1 MALGKNLATGRADA
15 VQNTVMKK
23 IRKPRFVDNA
33 VRHAQYTKVK
43 AGFAANKPTKTDFIP
58 TPERRYK
65 LIEEEDTIRLLHNPT
80 DSMTYEGSLFYD
92 GDKVNTTST
101 LPALA
106 VGSENHAQA
115 LVMSEI
121 KTSNKGNR
129 YGIEN
134 LKGRKLHD
142 LGFTDKTIRFAQK
155 VGVGLRTS
163 DLAIKVGNSSKSS
176 INGIKAA
183 TPSGTFLAMDFYGV
197 DSITALRYLSKHDYY
212 SPRSDRFGNLLYVP
226 QTQVEREHFLNENR
240 VSGGTSENNNDAVP
254 NRVVV
259 RGKSRANNDQ
269 NVVQVDDFGTQVDTV
284 NEVPGGISAP
294 TALTRASARKIGQNM
309 LRMAKKATGSKKYSD
324 VLAGTAVQP
333 GDLVSYQARH
343 DSDKKIVLSGTYDLI
358 NRKSDLHVNSVDGT
372 LEDVL
377 QKFQE
382 VDISSTLDDNFDRN
396 RQFSVEE
403 FSTSFGLKIKVSWQI
418 AERVDSNRGVGFN
431 LGQPNR
437 DTIHGGRR
445 LESTGVLIDFDGVS
459 AFRISAAG
467 TGYTPGKIPNVTT
480 TGGSGTGAKVNIE
493 VNSSGNII
501 YASLHTAG
509 SGYVVGEELTISGGT
524 GGKVVITNLGYN
536 PATGSITSLTVSGT
550 SALTA
555 FSVSNQAIYDKS
567 GNKIGHRASSG
578 MGATT
583 VALNSRIVHSIDN
596 DEELYLLPD
605 TLPESRNDYLKI
617 GVVQTKY
624 SKTRRG

>member
-15 VQNTVMKK
+15 AQNTVMKK

-80 DSMTYEGSLFYD
+80 DSMTYEGSLFFD
-92 GDKVNTTST
+92 GDKVTTTST
-101 LPALA
+101 LPALV
-106 VGSENHAQA
+106 VGSENHDQA
-115 LVMSEI
+115 LVLSEI
-121 KTSNKGNR
+121 KSSNKGNR
-129 YGIEN
+129 YGLEN

-142 LGFTDKTIRFAQK
+142 IGFTDKTIRFAQK
-155 VGVGLRTS
+155 IGVGLRTS
-163 DLAIKVGNSSKSS
+163 DLAIKVGNTSNSS
-176 INGIKAA
+176 INGIKAT
-183 TPSGTFLAMDFYGV
+183 TPSGTFLAMDFYGI

-226 QTQVEREHFLNENR
+226 QTRVEREHYFNENR
-240 VSGGTSENNNDAVP
+240 VSGGTTEINDDAVP

-259 RGKSRANNDQ
+259 RGKSRANNDK

-284 NEVPGGISAP
+284 NEVPGGIYAP
-294 TALTRASARKIGQNM
+294 TAMTKASARKVGKNM
-309 LRMAKKATGSKKYSD
+309 LRMAKKAIGSKKYTE

-333 GDLVSYQARH
+333 GDLVNYQSRF
-343 DSDKKIVLSGTYDLI
+343 DSERKIVLGGTYDLV
-358 NRKSDLHVNSVDGT
+358 NRKTELNVNSVDGT

-382 VDISSTLDDNFDRN
+382 VDISNTLDDNFDRN

-403 FSTSFGLKIKVSWQI
+403 FSTSFGLKIKISWEI

-437 DTIHGGRR
+437 DTIHGSRT
-445 LESTGVLIDFDGVS
+445 LQSTGVLINNGGGHAIGTTSFTVDGVNATS
-459 AFRISAAG
+459 IFTTDNQAVYTSNGNKLGHIHAASIG
-467 TGYTPGKIPNVTT
+467 STT
-480 TGGSGTGAKVNIE
+480 
-493 VNSSGNII
+493 
-501 YASLHTAG
+501 
-509 SGYVVGEELTISGGT
+509 
-524 GGKVVITNLGYN
+524 VVIKSRSVH
-536 PATGSITSLTVSGT
+536 P
-550 SALTA
+550 
-555 FSVSNQAIYDKS
+555 VSN
-567 GNKIGHRASSG
+567 N
-578 MGATT
+578 
-583 VALNSRIVHSIDN
+583 
-596 DEELYLLPD
+596 EELYLLPD

>member
-15 VQNTVMKK
+15 AQNTVMKK

-58 TPERRYK
+58 TPERKYK

-92 GDKVNTTST
+92 GDKVTTTST

-294 TALTRASARKIGQNM
+294 TALTKASARKIGQNM

-343 DSDKKIVLSGTYDLI
+343 DSEKKIVLSGTYDLI

-382 VDISSTLDDNFDRN
+382 VDISNTLDDNFDRN

-445 LESTGVLIDFDGVS
+445 LESTGVLINNSGGYAIGTTSFTVDGVPDAS
-459 AFRISAAG
+459 TVFATDNQAV
-467 TGYTPGKIPNVTT
+467 YT
-480 TGGSGTGAKVNIE
+480 
-493 VNSSGNII
+493 SSGNKLGHIHS
-501 YASLHTAG
+501 AS
-509 SGYVVGEELTISGGT
+509 
-524 GGKVVITNLGYN
+524 
-536 PATGSITSLTVSGT
+536 
-550 SALTA
+550 
-555 FSVSNQAIYDKS
+555 
-567 GNKIGHRASSG
+567 

-583 VALNSRIVHSIDN
+583 VVIKSRSVHPVLDN
-596 DEELYLLPD
+596 EELYLLPD

>member
-1 MALGKNLATGRADA
+1 MALGKNLATGRADSA
-15 VQNTVMKK
+15 QDTVMKK

-80 DSMTYEGSLFYD
+80 DSMTYEGSLFFD
-92 GDKVNTTST
+92 GDKVTTTST

-106 VGSENHAQA
+106 VGSENHDQA
-115 LVMSEI
+115 LVLSEI
-121 KTSNKGNR
+121 KSSNKGNR
-129 YGIEN
+129 YGLEN

-142 LGFTDKTIRFAQK
+142 IGFTDKTIRFAQK
-155 VGVGLRTS
+155 IGVGLRTS
-163 DLAIKVGNSSKSS
+163 DLAIKVGNTSNSS
-176 INGIKAA
+176 INGIKAT
-183 TPSGTFLAMDFYGV
+183 TPSGTFLAMDFYGI

-226 QTQVEREHFLNENR
+226 QTRVEREHYFNENR
-240 VSGGTSENNNDAVP
+240 VSGGTTEINDDAVP

-259 RGKSRANNDQ
+259 RGKSRANNDK

-284 NEVPGGISAP
+284 NEVPGGIYAP
-294 TALTRASARKIGQNM
+294 TAMTKASARKVGKNM
-309 LRMAKKATGSKKYSD
+309 LRMAKKATGSKKYTE

-333 GDLVSYQARH
+333 GDLVNYQSRF
-343 DSDKKIVLSGTYDLI
+343 DSERKIVLGGTYDLV
-358 NRKSDLHVNSVDGT
+358 NRKTELNVNSVDGT

-382 VDISSTLDDNFDRN
+382 VDISNTLDDNFDRN

-403 FSTSFGLKIKVSWQI
+403 FSTSFGLKIKISWEI

-437 DTIHGGRR
+437 DIIHGGRT
-445 LESTGVLIDFDGVS
+445 LQSTGVLINNGGGHPIGTTSFTVDGVPDAS
-459 AFRISAAG
+459 TVFATDNQAV
-467 TGYTPGKIPNVTT
+467 YT
-480 TGGSGTGAKVNIE
+480 
-493 VNSSGNII
+493 SSGNKLGHIHS
-501 YASLHTAG
+501 ASMSANTL
-509 SGYVVGEELTISGGT
+509 
-524 GGKVVITNLGYN
+524 VIKSRSVH
-536 PATGSITSLTVSGT
+536 P
-550 SALTA
+550 
-555 FSVSNQAIYDKS
+555 VSN
-567 GNKIGHRASSG
+567 N
-578 MGATT
+578 
-583 VALNSRIVHSIDN
+583 
-596 DEELYLLPD
+596 EELYLLPD

>member
-1 MALGKNLATGRADA
+1 
-15 VQNTVMKK
+15 
-23 IRKPRFVDNA
+23 
-33 VRHAQYTKVK
+33 
-43 AGFAANKPTKTDFIP
+43 
-58 TPERRYK
+58 
-65 LIEEEDTIRLLHNPT
+65 
-80 DSMTYEGSLFYD
+80 MTYEGSLFYD
-92 GDKVNTTST
+92 GDKVTTTST

-106 VGSENHAQA
+106 VGSENHTQA

-176 INGIKAA
+176 INGIKVA

-294 TALTRASARKIGQNM
+294 TALTKASARKIGQNM

-343 DSDKKIVLSGTYDLI
+343 DSEKKIVLGGTYDLI

-445 LESTGVLIDFDGVS
+445 LESTGVLIDNSGGYAIGTTSFTVDGVPDAS
-459 AFRISAAG
+459 TVFATDNQAV
-467 TGYTPGKIPNVTT
+467 YT
-480 TGGSGTGAKVNIE
+480 
-493 VNSSGNII
+493 SSGNKLGHIHS
-501 YASLHTAG
+501 AS
-509 SGYVVGEELTISGGT
+509 
-524 GGKVVITNLGYN
+524 
-536 PATGSITSLTVSGT
+536 
-550 SALTA
+550 
-555 FSVSNQAIYDKS
+555 
-567 GNKIGHRASSG
+567 

-583 VALNSRIVHSIDN
+583 VVIKSRSVHPVLDN
-596 DEELYLLPD
+596 EELYLLPD

>member
-15 VQNTVMKK
+15 AQDTIMKK

-43 AGFAANKPTKTDFIP
+43 AGFAANKPTKTDFVP

-92 GDKVNTTST
+92 GDKVATTST

-106 VGSENHAQA
+106 VGSENHTQA

-142 LGFTDKTIRFAQK
+142 IGFTDKTIRFVQK

-163 DLAIKVGNSSKSS
+163 DLAIKLGNSSKSS
-176 INGIKAA
+176 INGIKVKSH
-183 TPSGTFLAMDFYGV
+183 SGTFVARDFYGV
-197 DSITALRYLSKHDYY
+197 DSINALRYLAKHDFY

-226 QTQVEREHFLNENR
+226 QTQIEREHFLNENR

-294 TALTRASARKIGQNM
+294 TALTKASARKIGQNM
-309 LRMAKKATGSKKYSD
+309 LRMAKKAIGSKKYND
-324 VLAGTAVQP
+324 VLAATQVQP
-333 GDLVSYQARH
+333 GDLVNYQSRH
-343 DSDKKIVLSGTYDLI
+343 DSEKKIVLSGTYDLI

-377 QKFQE
+377 QRFQE
-382 VDISSTLDDNFDRN
+382 VDISGSMDDNFDRN
-396 RQFSVEE
+396 RQFGVEE
-403 FSTSFGLKIKVSWQI
+403 FSTSFGLKMKINWEI

-437 DTIHGGRR
+437 DTIHGARR
-445 LESTGVLIDFDGVS
+445 LQSTGVLIDFTGVS
-459 AFRISAAG
+459 KLKISAAG
-467 TGYTPGKIPNVTT
+467 SGYSNTVNATT
-480 TGGSGTGAKVNIE
+480 SGGSGSSARVNIT

-501 YASLHTAG
+501 YAKIHTAG
-509 SGYVVGEELTISGGT
+509 TGYVVGEELTITGGGGS
-524 GGKVVITNLGYN
+524 GGKVIIEELGYN

-550 SALTA
+550 SATSA
-555 FSVSNQAIYDKS
+555 FGTTNQAIYDKS
-567 GNKIGHRASSG
+567 GNKIGHRHASG
-578 MGATT
+578 MTT
-583 VALNSRIVHSIDN
+583 TNVALYSRIIHPIGN
-596 DEELYLLPD
+596 DEELYLLPE
-605 TLPESRNDYLKI
+605 TLPESRNSHLKI
-617 GVVQTKY
+617 GVSQTKY
-624 SKTRRG
+624 SRNRRG

>member
-1 MALGKNLATGRADA
+1 MALCKNLSTGRADA
-15 VQNTVMKK
+15 AQNTVMKK

-80 DSMTYEGSLFYD
+80 DSMTYEGSLFFD
-92 GDKVNTTST
+92 GDKVTTTST
-101 LPALA
+101 LPALV
-106 VGSENHAQA
+106 VGSENHDQA
-115 LVMSEI
+115 LVLSEI
-121 KTSNKGNR
+121 KSSNKGNR
-129 YGIEN
+129 YGLEN

-142 LGFTDKTIRFAQK
+142 IGFTDKTIRFAQK
-155 VGVGLRTS
+155 IGVGLRTS
-163 DLAIKVGNSSKSS
+163 DLAIKVGNTSNSS
-176 INGIKAA
+176 INGIKAT
-183 TPSGTFLAMDFYGV
+183 TPSGTFLAMDFYGI

-226 QTQVEREHFLNENR
+226 QTRVEREHYFNENR
-240 VSGGTSENNNDAVP
+240 VSGGTTEINDDAVP

-259 RGKSRANNDQ
+259 RGKSRANNDK

-284 NEVPGGISAP
+284 NEVPGGIYAP
-294 TALTRASARKIGQNM
+294 TAMTKASARKVGKNM
-309 LRMAKKATGSKKYSD
+309 LRMAKKAIGSKKYTE

-333 GDLVSYQARH
+333 GDLVNYQSRF
-343 DSDKKIVLSGTYDLI
+343 DSERKIVLGGTYDLV
-358 NRKSDLHVNSVDGT
+358 NRKTELNVNSVDGT

-382 VDISSTLDDNFDRN
+382 VDISNTLDDNFDRN

-403 FSTSFGLKIKVSWQI
+403 FSTSFGLKIKISWEI

-437 DTIHGGRR
+437 DIIHGGRT
-445 LESTGVLIDFDGVS
+445 LQSTGVLINNGGGHPIGTTSFTVDGVPDAS
-459 AFRISAAG
+459 TVFATDNQAV
-467 TGYTPGKIPNVTT
+467 YT
-480 TGGSGTGAKVNIE
+480 
-493 VNSSGNII
+493 SSGNKLGHIHS
-501 YASLHTAG
+501 ASMSANTL
-509 SGYVVGEELTISGGT
+509 
-524 GGKVVITNLGYN
+524 VIKSRSVH
-536 PATGSITSLTVSGT
+536 P
-550 SALTA
+550 
-555 FSVSNQAIYDKS
+555 VSN
-567 GNKIGHRASSG
+567 N
-578 MGATT
+578 
-583 VALNSRIVHSIDN
+583 
-596 DEELYLLPD
+596 EELYLLPD

>member
-1 MALGKNLATGRADA
+1 MALGKNLATGRADSA
-15 VQNTVMKK
+15 QDTVMKK

-80 DSMTYEGSLFYD
+80 DSMTYEGSLFFD
-92 GDKVNTTST
+92 GDKVTTTST
-101 LPALA
+101 LPALV
-106 VGSENHAQA
+106 VGSENHDQA
-115 LVMSEI
+115 LVLSEI
-121 KTSNKGNR
+121 KSSNKGNR
-129 YGIEN
+129 YGLEN

-142 LGFTDKTIRFAQK
+142 IGFTDKTIRFAQK
-155 VGVGLRTS
+155 IGVGLRTS
-163 DLAIKVGNSSKSS
+163 DLAIKVGNTSNSS
-176 INGIKAA
+176 INGIKAT
-183 TPSGTFLAMDFYGV
+183 TPSGTFLAMDFYGI

-226 QTQVEREHFLNENR
+226 QTRVEREHYFNENR
-240 VSGGTSENNNDAVP
+240 VSGGTTEINDDAVP

-259 RGKSRANNDQ
+259 RGKSRANNDK

-284 NEVPGGISAP
+284 NEVPGGIYAP
-294 TALTRASARKIGQNM
+294 TAMTKASARKVGKNM
-309 LRMAKKATGSKKYSD
+309 LRMAKKATGSKKYTE

-333 GDLVSYQARH
+333 GDLVNYQSRF
-343 DSDKKIVLSGTYDLI
+343 DSERKIVLGGTYDLV
-358 NRKSDLHVNSVDGT
+358 NRKTELNVNSVDGT

-382 VDISSTLDDNFDRN
+382 VDISNTLDDNFDRN

-403 FSTSFGLKIKVSWQI
+403 FSTSFGLKIKISWEI

-437 DTIHGGRR
+437 DIIHGGRT
-445 LESTGVLIDFDGVS
+445 LQSTGVLINNGGGHPIGTTSFTVDGVPDAS
-459 AFRISAAG
+459 TVFATDNQAV
-467 TGYTPGKIPNVTT
+467 YT
-480 TGGSGTGAKVNIE
+480 
-493 VNSSGNII
+493 SSGNKLGHIHS
-501 YASLHTAG
+501 ASMSANTL
-509 SGYVVGEELTISGGT
+509 
-524 GGKVVITNLGYN
+524 VIKSRSVH
-536 PATGSITSLTVSGT
+536 P
-550 SALTA
+550 
-555 FSVSNQAIYDKS
+555 VSN
-567 GNKIGHRASSG
+567 N
-578 MGATT
+578 
-583 VALNSRIVHSIDN
+583 
-596 DEELYLLPD
+596 EELYLLPD

>member
-1 MALGKNLATGRADA
+1 L
-15 VQNTVMKK
+15 
-23 IRKPRFVDNA
+23 PRFVDNA

-92 GDKVNTTST
+92 GDKVTTTST

-121 KTSNKGNR
+121 KTSTKGNR

-142 LGFTDKTIRFAQK
+142 IGFTDKTIRFAQK

-163 DLAIKVGNSSKSS
+163 DLAIKLGNTSQSS
-176 INGIKAA
+176 INGLRVKR
-183 TPSGTFLAMDFYGV
+183 PSGTFVAQDFYGI
-197 DSITALRYLSKHDYY
+197 DSLTAIRFLAKHDFY
-212 SPRSDRFGNLLYVP
+212 SPRSDRFGNLVYSP
-226 QTQVEREHFLNENR
+226 QTQIEREHLLTENR
-240 VSGGTSENNNDAVP
+240 VSGGTSENNNSALP

-259 RGKSRANNDQ
+259 RGKSRANNDK
-269 NVVQVDDFGTQVDTV
+269 NVVQVDDFGTQGDSV
-284 NEVPGGISAP
+284 NEVPGGIYAP
-294 TALTRASARKIGQNM
+294 TALTKASARRIGQNM
-309 LRMAKKATGSKKYSD
+309 LRMSKKANDSKILVD
-324 VLAGTAVQP
+324 VLEGSHIQP
-333 GDLVSYQARH
+333 GDLVSYQSRT
-343 DSDKKIVLSGTYDLI
+343 DNNKQIVLSGNYDLI
-358 NRKSDLHVNSVDGT
+358 NRKSDLHINSVDGT

-382 VDISSTLDDNFDRN
+382 VDISNTSEDDFDRN

-403 FSTSFGLKIKVSWQI
+403 FSTAFGFKVKISWEI
-418 AERVDSNRGVGFN
+418 AERVDNNRGVGFN
-431 LGQPNR
+431 LGQPDR
-437 DTIHGGRR
+437 DTIHGGRV
-445 LESTGVLIDFDGVS
+445 LQSTGVLINNGGGHAIGTTSFTVDGTSLSSVFS
-459 AFRISAAG
+459 
-467 TGYTPGKIPNVTT
+467 TDNQPVYT
-480 TGGSGTGAKVNIE
+480 
-493 VNSSGNII
+493 SSGNKLGHIH
-501 YASLHTAG
+501 LAG
-509 SGYVVGEELTISGGT
+509 T
-524 GGKVVITNLGYN
+524 LG
-536 PATGSITSLTVSGT
+536 
-550 SALTA
+550 
-555 FSVSNQAIYDKS
+555 
-567 GNKIGHRASSG
+567 
-578 MGATT
+578 TT
-583 VALNSRIVHSIDN
+583 VTIKSRSVHPVLDN
-596 DEELYLLPD
+596 EELYLLPD

>member
-1 MALGKNLATGRADA
+1 MALGKNLSTGRADA
-15 VQNTVMKK
+15 AQNTVMKK

-80 DSMTYEGSLFYD
+80 DSMTYEGSLFFD
-92 GDKVNTTST
+92 GDKVTTTST
-101 LPALA
+101 LPALV
-106 VGSENHAQA
+106 VGSENHDQA
-115 LVMSEI
+115 LVLSEI
-121 KTSNKGNR
+121 KSSNKGNR
-129 YGIEN
+129 YGLEN

-142 LGFTDKTIRFAQK
+142 IGFTDKTIRFAQK
-155 VGVGLRTS
+155 IGVGLRTS
-163 DLAIKVGNSSKSS
+163 DLAIKVGNTSNSS
-176 INGIKAA
+176 INGIKAT
-183 TPSGTFLAMDFYGV
+183 TPSGTFLAMDFYGI

-226 QTQVEREHFLNENR
+226 QTRVEREHYFNENR
-240 VSGGTSENNNDAVP
+240 VSGGTTEINDDAVP

-259 RGKSRANNDQ
+259 RGKSRANNDK

-284 NEVPGGISAP
+284 NEVPGGIYAP
-294 TALTRASARKIGQNM
+294 TAMTKASARKVGKNM
-309 LRMAKKATGSKKYSD
+309 LRMAKKAIGSKKYTE

-333 GDLVSYQARH
+333 GDLVNYQSRF
-343 DSDKKIVLSGTYDLI
+343 DSERKIVLGGTYDLV
-358 NRKSDLHVNSVDGT
+358 NRKTELNVNSVDGT

-382 VDISSTLDDNFDRN
+382 VDISNTLDDNFDRN

-403 FSTSFGLKIKVSWQI
+403 FSTSFGLKIKISWEI

-437 DTIHGGRR
+437 DIIHGGRT
-445 LESTGVLIDFDGVS
+445 LQSTGVLINNGGGHPIGTTSFTVEGVPDAS
-459 AFRISAAG
+459 TVFATDNQAV
-467 TGYTPGKIPNVTT
+467 YT
-480 TGGSGTGAKVNIE
+480 
-493 VNSSGNII
+493 SSGNKLGHIHS
-501 YASLHTAG
+501 ASMSANTL
-509 SGYVVGEELTISGGT
+509 
-524 GGKVVITNLGYN
+524 VIKSRSVH
-536 PATGSITSLTVSGT
+536 P
-550 SALTA
+550 
-555 FSVSNQAIYDKS
+555 VSN
-567 GNKIGHRASSG
+567 N
-578 MGATT
+578 
-583 VALNSRIVHSIDN
+583 
-596 DEELYLLPD
+596 EELYLLPD

>member
-1 MALGKNLATGRADA
+1 MALGKNLSTGRADA
-15 VQNTVMKK
+15 AQNTVMKK

-80 DSMTYEGSLFYD
+80 DSMTYEGSLFFD
-92 GDKVNTTST
+92 GDKVTTTST

-106 VGSENHAQA
+106 VGSENHDQA
-115 LVMSEI
+115 LVLSEI
-121 KTSNKGNR
+121 KSSNKGNR
-129 YGIEN
+129 YGLEN

-142 LGFTDKTIRFAQK
+142 IGFTDKTIRFAQK
-155 VGVGLRTS
+155 IGVGLRTS
-163 DLAIKVGNSSKSS
+163 DLAIKVGNTSNSS
-176 INGIKAA
+176 INGIKAP
-183 TPSGTFLAMDFYGV
+183 TPSGTFLAMDFYGI

-226 QTQVEREHFLNENR
+226 QTRVEREHYFNENR
-240 VSGGTSENNNDAVP
+240 VSGGTTEINDDAVP

-259 RGKSRANNDQ
+259 RGKSRANNDK

-284 NEVPGGISAP
+284 NEVPGGIYAP
-294 TALTRASARKIGQNM
+294 TAMTKASARKVGKNM
-309 LRMAKKATGSKKYSD
+309 LRMAKKAIGSKKYTE

-333 GDLVSYQARH
+333 GDLVNYQSRF
-343 DSDKKIVLSGTYDLI
+343 DSERKIVLGGTYDLV
-358 NRKSDLHVNSVDGT
+358 NRKTELNVNSVDGT

-382 VDISSTLDDNFDRN
+382 VDISNTLDDNFDRN

-403 FSTSFGLKIKVSWQI
+403 FSTSFGLKIKISWEI

-437 DTIHGGRR
+437 DIIHGGRT
-445 LESTGVLIDFDGVS
+445 LQSTGVLINNGGGHPIGTTSFTVDGVPDAS
-459 AFRISAAG
+459 TVFATDNQAV
-467 TGYTPGKIPNVTT
+467 YT
-480 TGGSGTGAKVNIE
+480 
-493 VNSSGNII
+493 SSGNKLGHIHS
-501 YASLHTAG
+501 ASMSANTL
-509 SGYVVGEELTISGGT
+509 
-524 GGKVVITNLGYN
+524 VIKSRSVH
-536 PATGSITSLTVSGT
+536 P
-550 SALTA
+550 
-555 FSVSNQAIYDKS
+555 VSN
-567 GNKIGHRASSG
+567 N
-578 MGATT
+578 
-583 VALNSRIVHSIDN
+583 
-596 DEELYLLPD
+596 EELYLLPD

>member
-15 VQNTVMKK
+15 AQDTVMKK

-80 DSMTYEGSLFYD
+80 DSMTYEGSLFFD
-92 GDKVNTTST
+92 GDKVTTTST

-106 VGSENHAQA
+106 VGSENHDQA
-115 LVMSEI
+115 LVLSEI
-121 KTSNKGNR
+121 KSSNKGNR
-129 YGIEN
+129 YGLEN

-142 LGFTDKTIRFAQK
+142 IGFTDKTIRFAQK
-155 VGVGLRTS
+155 IGVGLRTS
-163 DLAIKVGNSSKSS
+163 DLAIKVGNTSNSS
-176 INGIKAA
+176 INGIKAT
-183 TPSGTFLAMDFYGV
+183 TPSGTFLAMDFYGI

-226 QTQVEREHFLNENR
+226 QTRVEREHYFNENR
-240 VSGGTSENNNDAVP
+240 VSGGTTEINDDAVP

-259 RGKSRANNDQ
+259 RGKSRANNDK

-284 NEVPGGISAP
+284 NEVPGGIYAP
-294 TALTRASARKIGQNM
+294 TAMTKASARKVGKNM
-309 LRMAKKATGSKKYSD
+309 LRMAKKAIGSKKYTE

-333 GDLVSYQARH
+333 GDLVNYQSRF
-343 DSDKKIVLSGTYDLI
+343 DSERKIVLGGTYDLV
-358 NRKSDLHVNSVDGT
+358 NRKTELNVNSVDGT

-382 VDISSTLDDNFDRN
+382 VDISNTLDDNFDRN

-403 FSTSFGLKIKVSWQI
+403 FSTSFGFKIKISWEI

-437 DTIHGGRR
+437 DTIHGGRT
-445 LESTGVLIDFDGVS
+445 LQSTGVLIDFTGVS
-459 AFRISAAG
+459 KLKISAAG
-467 TGYTPGKIPNVTT
+467 SGYSNTVNATT
-480 TGGSGTGAKVNIE
+480 SGGSGSSARVNIT

-501 YASLHTAG
+501 YAKIHTAG
-509 SGYVVGEELTISGGT
+509 AGYVVGEELTITGGGGS
-524 GGKVVITNLGYN
+524 GGKVIIEELGYN

-550 SALTA
+550 SATSA
-555 FSVSNQAIYDKS
+555 FGTTNQAIYDKS

-596 DEELYLLPD
+596 DQELYLLPD

>member
-1 MALGKNLATGRADA
+1 MALGKNLSTGRADA
-15 VQNTVMKK
+15 AQNTVMKK

-80 DSMTYEGSLFYD
+80 DSMTYEGSLFFD
-92 GDKVNTTST
+92 GDKVTTTST

-106 VGSENHAQA
+106 VGSENHDQA
-115 LVMSEI
+115 LVLSEI
-121 KTSNKGNR
+121 KSSNKGNR
-129 YGIEN
+129 YGLEN

-142 LGFTDKTIRFAQK
+142 IGFTDKTIRFAQK
-155 VGVGLRTS
+155 IGVGLRTS
-163 DLAIKVGNSSKSS
+163 DLAIKVGNTSNSS
-176 INGIKAA
+176 INGIKAT
-183 TPSGTFLAMDFYGV
+183 TPSGTFLAMDFYGI

-226 QTQVEREHFLNENR
+226 QTRVEREHYFNENR
-240 VSGGTSENNNDAVP
+240 VSGGTTEINDDAVP

-259 RGKSRANNDQ
+259 RGKSRANNDK

-284 NEVPGGISAP
+284 NEVPGGIYAP
-294 TALTRASARKIGQNM
+294 TAMTKASARKVGKNM
-309 LRMAKKATGSKKYSD
+309 LRMAKKAIGSKKYTE

-333 GDLVSYQARH
+333 GDLVNYQSRF
-343 DSDKKIVLSGTYDLI
+343 DSERKIVLGGTYDLV
-358 NRKSDLHVNSVDGT
+358 NRKTELNVNSVDGT

-382 VDISSTLDDNFDRN
+382 VDISNTLDDNFDRN

-403 FSTSFGLKIKVSWQI
+403 FSTSFGLKIKISWEI

-437 DTIHGGRR
+437 DIIHGGRT
-445 LESTGVLIDFDGVS
+445 LQSTGVLINNGGGHPIGTTSFTVDGVPDAS
-459 AFRISAAG
+459 TVFATDNQAV
-467 TGYTPGKIPNVTT
+467 YT
-480 TGGSGTGAKVNIE
+480 
-493 VNSSGNII
+493 SSGNKLGHIHS
-501 YASLHTAG
+501 ASMSANTL
-509 SGYVVGEELTISGGT
+509 
-524 GGKVVITNLGYN
+524 VIKSRSVH
-536 PATGSITSLTVSGT
+536 P
-550 SALTA
+550 
-555 FSVSNQAIYDKS
+555 VSN
-567 GNKIGHRASSG
+567 N
-578 MGATT
+578 
-583 VALNSRIVHSIDN
+583 
-596 DEELYLLPD
+596 EELYLLPD

>member
-1 MALGKNLATGRADA
+1 MALGKNLSTGRADA
-15 VQNTVMKK
+15 AQNTVMKK

-80 DSMTYEGSLFYD
+80 DSMTYEGSLFFD
-92 GDKVNTTST
+92 GDKVTTTST
-101 LPALA
+101 LPALV
-106 VGSENHAQA
+106 VGSENHDQA
-115 LVMSEI
+115 LVLSEI
-121 KTSNKGNR
+121 KSSNKGNR
-129 YGIEN
+129 YGLEN

-142 LGFTDKTIRFAQK
+142 IGFTDKTIRFAQK
-155 VGVGLRTS
+155 IGVGLRTS
-163 DLAIKVGNSSKSS
+163 DLAIKVGNTSNSS
-176 INGIKAA
+176 INGIKAT
-183 TPSGTFLAMDFYGV
+183 TPSGTFLAMDFYGI

-226 QTQVEREHFLNENR
+226 QTRVEREHYFNENR
-240 VSGGTSENNNDAVP
+240 VSGGTTEINDDAVP

-259 RGKSRANNDQ
+259 RGKSRANNDK

-284 NEVPGGISAP
+284 NEVPGGIYAP
-294 TALTRASARKIGQNM
+294 TAMTKASARKVGKNM
-309 LRMAKKATGSKKYSD
+309 LRMAKKAIGSKKYTE

-333 GDLVSYQARH
+333 GDLVNYQSRF
-343 DSDKKIVLSGTYDLI
+343 DSERKIVLGGTYDLV
-358 NRKSDLHVNSVDGT
+358 NRKTELNVNSVDGT

-382 VDISSTLDDNFDRN
+382 VDISNTLDDNFDRN

-403 FSTSFGLKIKVSWQI
+403 FSTSFGLKIKISWEI

-437 DTIHGGRR
+437 DIIHGGRT
-445 LESTGVLIDFDGVS
+445 LQSTGVLINNGGGHPIGTTSFTVDGVPDAS
-459 AFRISAAG
+459 TVFATDNQAV
-467 TGYTPGKIPNVTT
+467 YT
-480 TGGSGTGAKVNIE
+480 
-493 VNSSGNII
+493 SSGNKLGHIHS
-501 YASLHTAG
+501 ASMSANTL
-509 SGYVVGEELTISGGT
+509 
-524 GGKVVITNLGYN
+524 VIKSRSVH
-536 PATGSITSLTVSGT
+536 P
-550 SALTA
+550 
-555 FSVSNQAIYDKS
+555 VSN
-567 GNKIGHRASSG
+567 N
-578 MGATT
+578 
-583 VALNSRIVHSIDN
+583 
-596 DEELYLLPD
+596 EELYLLPD

>member
-1 MALGKNLATGRADA
+1 MALGKNLATGRADSA
-15 VQNTVMKK
+15 QDTVMKK

-80 DSMTYEGSLFYD
+80 DSMTYEGSLFFD
-92 GDKVNTTST
+92 GDKVTTTST

-106 VGSENHAQA
+106 VGSENHDQA
-115 LVMSEI
+115 LVLSEI
-121 KTSNKGNR
+121 KSSNKGNR
-129 YGIEN
+129 YGLEN

-142 LGFTDKTIRFAQK
+142 IGFTDKTIRFAQK
-155 VGVGLRTS
+155 IGVGLRTS
-163 DLAIKVGNSSKSS
+163 DLAIKVGNTSNSS
-176 INGIKAA
+176 INGIKAT
-183 TPSGTFLAMDFYGV
+183 TPSGTFLAMDFYGI

-226 QTQVEREHFLNENR
+226 QTRVEREHYFNENR
-240 VSGGTSENNNDAVP
+240 VSGGTTEINDDAVP

-259 RGKSRANNDQ
+259 RGKSRANNDK

-284 NEVPGGISAP
+284 NEVPGGIYAP
-294 TALTRASARKIGQNM
+294 TAMTKASARKVGKNM
-309 LRMAKKATGSKKYSD
+309 LRMAKKAIGSKKYTE

-333 GDLVSYQARH
+333 GDLVNYQSRF
-343 DSDKKIVLSGTYDLI
+343 DSERKIVLGGTYDLV
-358 NRKSDLHVNSVDGT
+358 NRKTELNVNSVDGT

-382 VDISSTLDDNFDRN
+382 VDISNTLDDNFDRN

-403 FSTSFGLKIKVSWQI
+403 FSTSFGLKIKISWEI

-437 DTIHGGRR
+437 DIIHGGRT
-445 LESTGVLIDFDGVS
+445 LQSTGVLINNGGGHPIGTTSFTVDGVPDAS
-459 AFRISAAG
+459 TVFATDNQAV
-467 TGYTPGKIPNVTT
+467 YT
-480 TGGSGTGAKVNIE
+480 
-493 VNSSGNII
+493 SSGNKLGHIHS
-501 YASLHTAG
+501 ASMSANTL
-509 SGYVVGEELTISGGT
+509 
-524 GGKVVITNLGYN
+524 VIKSRSVH
-536 PATGSITSLTVSGT
+536 P
-550 SALTA
+550 
-555 FSVSNQAIYDKS
+555 VSN
-567 GNKIGHRASSG
+567 N
-578 MGATT
+578 
-583 VALNSRIVHSIDN
+583 
-596 DEELYLLPD
+596 EELYLLPD